1 MGAARNL
8 GDATNMAFTA
18 PVLTPRVVNAR
29 FTYFVGGQVAIP
41 PHASAYNGFS
51 RGFNFTSN
59 SDFNITQLSLP
70 LDANVAGDTASYL
83 VMINGA
89 VAYRSIG
96 NPGAVN
102 LGLHVSVGDIV
113 DVIGNWSP
121 AAAGA
126 FSAHNSYAFA
136 TPYQTFI
143 AGIAN
148 TLNRT
153 GWQWDIGD
161 PNWTPNGSTGNYVQ
175 PATGSMGRIIMT
187 GVVGTTVATAT
198 KLGDGCISRHGSV
211 YEEFQTSASFDL
223 TGHAITL
230 FPVVGGGYT
239 VSSLG
244 TFRPVGSTSV
254 PVVLGLGDDT
264 EVTVPFTLGS
274 FPGWT
279 GVTVCSNGFV
289 SKAVGNGTSFSP
301 SVSAMLGASQDA
313 FWSWHDFNPSPA
325 GSGKVKIEQAVG
337 LTVITWDG
345 VWDFAGISPASAN
358 TLQFQLY
365 ASGVASIVWGTMSGL
380 GNRHLV
386 GFSPGGPS
394 PDPGSTDLSVLGS
407 NTISLLGTEVLPL
420 TLDANRPVAGT
431 NWQLDVTNVPATGV
445 IGLDII
451 GLSDPGIN
459 DLALI
464 GMPTCGMRASLD
476 VLNLWLVA
484 GPTHSS
490 SLPVP
495 NNLSL
500 LNVHVFASTAVL
512 QTPPINAFGAITSNG
527 IDGKIGDS

>member
-289 SKAVGNGTSFSP
+289 SKAVGNGTSFSGP
-301 SVSAMLGASQDA
+301 VMAGIMACLWQKHPTRTAQDLLYSVRLSSSQGLMPDTLYGHGIPNLALASTLLGRMEWEQPQFALWSDSEFWIGQLPTNASGTAYISAVGADGRLLGYWEEQVENGAWRVPRNPNERGAGVQYWRVYFGGASWTA
-313 FWSWHDFNPSPA
+313 
-325 GSGKVKIEQAVG
+325 
-337 LTVITWDG
+337 
-345 VWDFAGISPASAN
+345 
-358 TLQFQLY
+358 
-365 ASGVASIVWGTMSGL
+365 
-380 GNRHLV
+380 R
-386 GFSPGGPS
+386 
-394 PDPGSTDLSVLGS
+394 SVQ
-407 NTISLLGTEVLPL
+407 
-420 TLDANRPVAGT
+420 T
-431 NWQLDVTNVPATGV
+431 N
-445 IGLDII
+445 
-451 GLSDPGIN
+451 
-459 DLALI
+459 
-464 GMPTCGMRASLD
+464 
-476 VLNLWLVA
+476 
-484 GPTHSS
+484 
-490 SLPVP
+490 
-495 NNLSL
+495 
-500 LNVHVFASTAVL
+500 
-512 QTPPINAFGAITSNG
+512 
-527 IDGKIGDS
+527 